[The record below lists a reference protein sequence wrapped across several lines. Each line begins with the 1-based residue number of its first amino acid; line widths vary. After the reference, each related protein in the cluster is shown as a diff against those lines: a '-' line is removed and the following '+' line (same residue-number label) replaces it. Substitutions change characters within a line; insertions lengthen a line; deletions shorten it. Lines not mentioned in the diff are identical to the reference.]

1 MRKQAGFTLIELVV
15 VITVIGI
22 LAAVALPKFIDVQK
36 DARVAVL
43 EGVEGSMR
51 GVAALVYSKA
61 LIAGQENAT
70 SATISVNSSNINIVC
85 GYPATN
91 QMASLLDTTGFT
103 DDMTVDA
110 ANGTVSYSG
119 RTNCSVSYTAAAAGS
134 CAGYAYSVTPPA
146 PTTNDC

>member
-51 GVAALVYSKA
+51 GVAALVYSKS
-61 LIAGQENAT
+61 LIAGQENAVA
-70 SATISVNSSNINIVC
+70 ATISVNGNNVGVIC
-85 GYPATN
+85 GYPATSE
-91 QMASLLDTTGFT
+91 MANLLDQTGFT

-110 ANGTVSYSG
+110 ANGIVSYSG
-119 RTNCSVSYTAAAAGS
+119 RTSCGVTYTAAAAAGS
-134 CAGYAYSVTPPA
+134 CNGYAYTVTPP
-146 PTTNDC
+146 PSTNDC